1 MPGAR
6 PRSSPAADRRTVL
19 RIVGLAGLTALSLAL
34 RLGNIGFG
42 LPAIYRP
49 DEDVV
54 VGRAMGVLH
63 GTLDPHFADWPHG
76 HFYLSAAWLA
86 LTTPL
91 RALGSEPAVD
101 YLAVRVLTA
110 ILGTLTVLV
119 VFEMGRRAFCARA
132 GLFAAAGMSVAF
144 LNVRDSHFA
153 TIDVPLTLACS
164 LTLLA
169 LLISLPLAGRVG
181 RGSRQPAFTDS
192 PSPLR
197 GGSGRAYLI
206 EGALLGLAT
215 GIKYTAAFLVAAIV
229 AGSRRRLVATLLVGL
244 GVFALT
250 SPFLVLE
257 PALFAHGLR
266 SITQH
271 LAQPGAG
278 EIGWIHLVRL
288 ALWQGLGPVLFLLSV
303 AGVGVALWR
312 RTPPDWILLSFVLA
326 TYVVLGAGSSVF
338 VRYADPLLPPLLVL
352 AGRAVDEVLR
362 ATVQRRAQ
370 IATAIAVLVIAVSS
384 LPHDVAYDVLI
395 GRTDTRTQAFD
406 WLASHTQ
413 PGDRVAAGYF
423 PGPAHD
429 AALVASGRHSHGAT
443 DAYVAAFLQNRLED
457 RYGVH
462 ELTAAELAGGDLA
475 ALRAEGVRLVL
486 VTPMLPQD
494 DCGGP
499 SPLEQQLRALGP
511 PVAVFLP
518 AVDPCSGSVFDPLDA
533 YFVPLA
539 GDQGWLRPGPPI
551 RIYRLG

>member
-1 MPGAR
+1 
-6 PRSSPAADRRTVL
+6 VL
-19 RIVGLAGLTALSLAL
+19 RLW
-34 RLGNIGFG
+34 NIGFG
-42 LPAIYRP
+42 LPAVYRP
-49 DEDVV
+49 DEDTVL
-54 VGRAMGVLH
+54 GRAMGILN
-63 GTLDPHFADWPHG
+63 GTLDPHFADWPHA

-91 RALGSEPAVD
+91 RALGTEPAVD

-119 VFEMGRRAFCARA
+119 VFETGRRAFGARA
-132 GLFAAAGMSVAF
+132 GLFAATGMSVAF
-144 LNVRDSHFA
+144 LSVRDSHFA

-169 LLISLPLAGRVG
+169 VLRLAQSIASSISLPTFSRPLQGGG
-181 RGSRQPAFTDS
+181 RGGGVSSRLRESAPPGAAS
-192 PSPLR
+192 MSLPLR
-197 GGSGRAYLI
+197 GRAGWGWMLP
-206 EGALLGLAT
+206 GVLLGLAT
-215 GIKYTAAFLVAAIV
+215 GIKYTGAFLVTAIL
-229 AGSRRRLVATLLVGL
+229 AGLRRRLVPTLLIGL

-250 SPFLVLE
+250 SPFLFLE
-257 PALFAHGLR
+257 PALFAHGLG
-266 SITQH
+266 SISKH

-288 ALWQGLGPVLFLLSV
+288 ALWQGLGPVLFLLAL

-312 RTPPDWILLSFVLA
+312 RTRADWILLSFVFA
-326 TYVVLGAGSSVF
+326 TYLVLGAGSSVF

-352 AGRAVDEVLR
+352 GGRAVSEILR
-362 ATVQRRAQ
+362 MTVQRRAE

-384 LPHDVAYDVLI
+384 LPHDVTYDVLI
-395 GRTDTRTQAFD
+395 GRTDTRTQAFE

-429 AALVASGRHSHGAT
+429 AALVASGRRSHGAT
-443 DAYVAAFLQNRLED
+443 DPYVAGFLQNRLQD

-462 ELTAAELAGGDLA
+462 ELTAAELAAGDLA
-475 ALRAEGVRLVL
+475 ALRADGVQLVL

-494 DCGGP
+494 DCRGP
-499 SPLEQQLRALGP
+499 STLEQQLRALGP

-518 AVDPCSGSVFDPLDA
+518 AVDPCLGSVFDPLDA

-539 GDQGWLRPGPPI
+539 GYQGWLRPGPPI

>member
-1 MPGAR
+1 
-6 PRSSPAADRRTVL
+6 
-19 RIVGLAGLTALSLAL
+19 
-34 RLGNIGFG
+34 
-42 LPAIYRP
+42 
-49 DEDVV
+49 
-54 VGRAMGVLH
+54 MGVLH
-63 GTLDPHFADWPHG
+63 GTFDPHFGNWPHG
-76 HFYLSAAWLA
+76 HFYLTAAWLA

-91 RALGSEPAVD
+91 RALGTEPAVD

-119 VFEMGRRAFCARA
+119 VFEMGRRAFDARA
-132 GLFAAAGMSVAF
+132 GVFAATGMSVAF
-144 LNVRDSHFA
+144 LSVRDSHFA
-153 TIDVPLTLACS
+153 TIDIPLTLACS

-169 LLISLPLAGRVG
+169 VLRLGQTSISLSLTGRVG
-181 RGSRQPAFTDS
+181 RG
-192 PSPLR
+192 
-197 GGSGRAYLI
+197 YLLP
-206 EGALLGLAT
+206 GVLLGLAT
-215 GIKYTAAFLVAAIV
+215 GIKYTGAFLVAPIV
-229 AGSRRRLVATLLVGL
+229 AGQRRRLAPTLLIGL
-244 GVFALT
+244 AVFALT

-257 PALFAHGLR
+257 PAVFAHGLS

-288 ALWQGLGPVLFLLSV
+288 GLWQGLGPVLFLLAL
-303 AGVGVALWR
+303 AGVVVALWR
-312 RTPPDWILLSFVLA
+312 RTQSDWILLSFVMA

-352 AGRAVDEVLR
+352 AGRALGEALQV
-362 ATVQRRAQ
+362 TVRQRIE

-395 GRTDTRTQAFD
+395 GRTDTRTEAFD
-406 WLASHTQ
+406 WLAAHTQ

-429 AALVASGRHSHGAT
+429 MVLVASGRHSHGAT
-443 DAYVAAFLQNRLED
+443 DAYVAGFLQNRLED

-462 ELTAAELAGGDLA
+462 ELTADELARGDLA
-475 ALRAEGVRLVL
+475 ALRADRVQFV
-486 VTPMLPQD
+486 VITPMLPQD
-494 DCGGP
+494 DCRAP
-499 SPLEQQLRALGP
+499 THLEQELRALGP

-518 AVDPCSGSVFDPLDA
+518 AADPCSGSVFDPLDA

-539 GDQGWLRPGPPI
+539 GYQGWVRPGPPI